1 MKNVPFYS
9 QVNKQKEYS
18 TKRATD
24 VMKTDA

>member
-1 MKNVPFYS
+1 MHDDEEYN

-18 TKRATD
+18 TKLATD